1 MRHVRGSL
9 FVDYVRMVKSRPSV
23 DWSRHLTPGDRAFLS
38 QRIAVDGWYPM
49 ATFERLGLAIL
60 EVVAGYDLELV
71 RAFGRRTVE
80 QIAALNRAMVVP
92 GDPRESLMRFDVLR
106 QTLFDFDAAAMVRI
120 DDAEVRVRIA
130 YGMSAP
136 AEEAAS
142 YQAMGF
148 FEGLVQLAGGRDV
161 QGRFD
166 ARSWCG
172 DAATALVVKWSP
184 PASRSP

>member
-1 MRHVRGSL
+1 
-9 FVDYVRMVKSRPSV
+9 
-23 DWSRHLTPGDRAFLS
+23 
-38 QRIAVDGWYPM
+38 
-49 ATFERLGLAIL
+49 
-60 EVVAGYDLELV
+60 
-71 RAFGRRTVE
+71 VE

-166 ARSWCG
+166 VRSWRG
-172 DAATALVVKWSP
+172 DAATVLVVKWSP
-184 PASRSP
+184 PALRSP